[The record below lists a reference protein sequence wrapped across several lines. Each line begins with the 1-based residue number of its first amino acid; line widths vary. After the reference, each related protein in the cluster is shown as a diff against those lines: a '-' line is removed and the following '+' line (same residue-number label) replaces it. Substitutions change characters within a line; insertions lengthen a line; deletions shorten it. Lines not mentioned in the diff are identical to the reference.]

1 MGILDLLKEDCDDLV
16 VYEKEIPHGI
26 QYELQISK
34 PTKQKLYVNY
44 YTNITISNQNG
55 YSVAK

>member
-34 PTKQKLYVNY
+34 PTKQN
-44 YTNITISNQNG
+44 
-55 YSVAK
+55 